1 MRMSYDFVI
10 VGTGII
16 GLTVGQ
22 ELRRRYPSSSIA
34 FLEKESDIGMHASGR
49 NSGVMHSGV
58 YYGTTTLKA
67 KMCASGAARMRLFAE
82 EHGIKFSRNGK
93 VIIAT
98 SEQELSTIDRLL
110 ANAKANNIRADRLDS
125 TQISRIEPHASVHK
139 AGIFCPDTSVIDSNG
154 VIYKIRELLERSKVK
169 FFFGAAIKDVSV
181 VKKKICTLNG
191 DFSFGFLFNC
201 AGAGADIVA
210 KLFGHSKDYS
220 LIPFK
225 GIYYKLRSEKRYLV
239 QGNIYPVPDIDL
251 PFLGVHLTRVVNGD
265 VYVGP
270 TAIPALGRENYGIL
284 QGIKLDEGLVISGQ
298 LFSMYKANNDNFR
311 RLVHAE
317 IKKYY
322 KPFFVGAAKKLVS
335 ELKNKDFLPSSKV
348 GIRPQLVNVKT
359 RRLEMDYIV
368 EKDAK
373 SLHVLN
379 AISPAFT
386 SSFAFSEWLVTEAE
400 QSTGR

>member
-1 MRMSYDFVI
+1 M
-10 VGTGII
+10 
-16 GLTVGQ
+16 
-22 ELRRRYPSSSIA
+22 
-34 FLEKESDIGMHASGR
+34 
-49 NSGVMHSGV
+49 
-58 YYGTTTLKA
+58 
-67 KMCASGAARMRLFAE
+67 
-82 EHGIKFSRNGK
+82 
-93 VIIAT
+93 
-98 SEQELSTIDRLL
+98 
-110 ANAKANNIRADRLDS
+110 
-125 TQISRIEPHASVHK
+125 
-139 AGIFCPDTSVIDSNG
+139 
-154 VIYKIRELLERSKVK
+154 
-169 FFFGAAIKDVSV
+169 
-181 VKKKICTLNG
+181 
-191 DFSFGFLFNC
+191 
-201 AGAGADIVA
+201 
-210 KLFGHSKDYS
+210 
-220 LIPFK
+220 
-225 GIYYKLRSEKRYLV
+225 
-239 QGNIYPVPDIDL
+239 
-251 PFLGVHLTRVVNGD
+251 TRVVNGD